1 MFGDNAKKEIKRMDK
16 SHKAILITL
25 CVVFMIYSL
34 TLLLPFVWMF
44 INSMKSFDEFINL
57 TSPFEFPERFS
68 FINYV
73 EVFGEF
79 KVFTMLGNSLILCFS
94 IPTVTVLASSFIAY
108 ALCKFRFRINVV
120 VYFIAISSMVIPI
133 SGTLASTYGLM
144 SSLKL
149 NDTFLGV
156 IFMSSS
162 GMGFNFL
169 IMNSAF
175 KNISGAYSEAAEID
189 GAGQWR
195 IFFQIIYPQVMPIAS
210 TIWILGFIGVWSNY
224 ETPYF
229 FLESHETI
237 SIGVK
242 RISDMIDGRGGG
254 GRYTGDY
261 PKLFS
266 AILITTL
273 PMVLL
278 YLGFQEKIMNFAIGG
293 GIKG

>member
-1 MFGDNAKKEIKRMDK
+1 MFGKKAEKEVKGMDK
-16 SHKAILITL
+16 SHKGILITL
-25 CVVFMIYSL
+25 CVIFMLYSL

-44 INSMKSFDEFINL
+44 INSMKTFDEFINM
-57 TSPFEFPERFS
+57 TSPFAFPETLS

-73 EVFGEF
+73 DVFGEF
-79 KVFTMLGNSLILCFS
+79 DVFTMLGNSLILCFS

-108 ALCKFRFRINVV
+108 ALCKFKFRVNVI

-144 SSLKL
+144 VNLNL

-156 IFMSSS
+156 IFMASG

-169 IMNSAF
+169 LMNSAF

-195 IFFQIIYPQVMPIAS
+195 TFLQIIFPQVMPIAS

-278 YLGFQEKIMNFAIGG
+278 YLAFQEKIMNFAIGG
-293 GIKG
+293 GVKG